1 MFFLSVWSL
10 FIFGSWWGMM
20 RLAVIEVLL
29 HSSRQLHLQ
38 IWSSSCTLQMGSR
51 ATPCRNHKRWG
62 LEWSRKH
69 GFLSNQYPL
78 CPVHFLSSTVFH
90 RDYWPTSFSVS
101 TVLCCVFRLAFCQC
115 RGCVPDGGH
124 HCSLLWLTRL
134 GPFLSK
140 KCFRNLSPDGPMAA
154 PVSAERLGLWFAGLC
169 LLPDRTGCCGVNL
182 GTLAVGWLRCVFR
195 LVSRL

>member
-1 MFFLSVWSL
+1 
-10 FIFGSWWGMM
+10 M

-78 CPVHFLSSTVFH
+78 CPAQSAFYHPLCFIEISGPLHFPFLQFCAAFSGLPSASAEVVFLMVGITAVYCDLQGLVHFCPKNVSEISLPMAQWQHQSQLRGLVFGLL
-90 RDYWPTSFSVS
+90 V
-101 TVLCCVFRLAFCQC
+101 CAFCLIG
-115 RGCVPDGGH
+115 R
-124 HCSLLWLTRL
+124 
-134 GPFLSK
+134 
-140 KCFRNLSPDGPMAA
+140 AA
-154 PVSAERLGLWFAGLC
+154 
-169 LLPDRTGCCGVNL
+169 
-182 GTLAVGWLRCVFR
+182 AV
-195 LVSRL
+195 